1 MKRFIS
7 ILITAVMLTVTAC
20 GGNGSPA
27 PAEGSTGTETAS
39 VTEEAPT
46 SETSGN
52 PDSAEDRDIAVQ
64 YATEIPAE
72 LIIDQNEVSV
82 PEDET
87 DGSITSPGG
96 ITMNIGV
103 PEGFENVTT
112 VNRDSGYLQATKE
125 GERVSILFGF
135 SNSVKS
141 VDEYF
146 DKNTSISEDMA
157 NFMDVI
163 EDSDVETMDI
173 GENHVYYKRYVVQD
187 NVKDIVK
194 DKYLSCS
201 DMNGEIFVVSIENY
215 YDIGADHFETTQE
228 LLKEAW
234 SGVSRADG

>member
-1 MKRFIS
+1 MRRFIP
-7 ILITAVMLTVTAC
+7 ILITAVILTVKAC

-27 PAEGSTGTETAS
+27 PAEGSTGTEAAS
-39 VTEEAPT
+39 VSEEAPA

-72 LIIDQNEVSV
+72 LIIDQNEVSAS
-82 PEDET
+82 EDDA
-87 DGSITSPGG
+87 DGSVVSPGG
-96 ITMNIGV
+96 IVINITA
-103 PEGFENVTT
+103 PEGFNNITT
-112 VNRDSGYLQATKE
+112 ENRDSGYIRAEMESGRTA
-125 GERVSILFGF
+125 VLFGF

-157 NFMDVI
+157 NFLDVV

-173 GENHVYYKRYVVQD
+173 GGNHVYYKKYVVQD
-187 NVKDIVK
+187 NAKDTVK

-201 DMNGEIFVVSIENY
+201 DMNGEIFVVSVENY

-228 LLKEAW
+228 LLEEAW

>member
-1 MKRFIS
+1 MRKLIS
-7 ILITAVMLTVTAC
+7 VLIASVMLTMTAC
-20 GGNGSPA
+20 GGNGTPA
-27 PAEGSTGTETAS
+27 PEAGSTQAEAAPETE
-39 VTEEAPT
+39 V
-46 SETSGN
+46 SGD
-52 PDSAEDRDIAVQ
+52 PESAEDEDIAVQ

-72 LIIDQNEVSV
+72 LIIDQNEVSA

-96 ITMNIGV
+96 VTINIGV
-103 PEGFENVTT
+103 PEGFGDVTT
-112 VNRDSGYLQATKE
+112 VNRDSGYLQAVKE

-163 EDSDVETMDI
+163 EDSDVETMDVD
-173 GENHVYYKRYVVQD
+173 GNRVYYKRYVVQD
-187 NVKDIVK
+187 NAKDIVK
-194 DKYLSCS
+194 DKYLSCT
-201 DMNGEIFVVSIENY
+201 DINGEIFVVAIENY
-215 YDIGADHFETTQE
+215 YDIGADHFETTQG
-228 LLKEAW
+228 LLEEAW